1 MTFLDRLA
9 LPEDARARELRA
21 ALQARILVLD
31 GSMGSQLAASGLS
44 AADFG
49 GAAQEGCYDVLP
61 VTKPGA
67 VAAVHERYLAAGADI
82 IETCS
87 FGALRHVL
95 AEYGLA
101 ERTAELNFAA
111 AALAAECARRA
122 ATARQPRFV
131 AGSMGPGTKTITLT
145 GGISFAEVAAAHAE
159 QARALIAG
167 GVDLLLLETQ
177 QDTVNIKA
185 SLCGIADCFQSL
197 GRRVPVIVSA
207 SIEASGTTL
216 GGQTAEALADSL
228 AHWGLFGLGLNCAL
242 GPERM
247 TDHVRTLCALTP
259 GFVACYPNAGLPD
272 EEGRYSETPDS
283 FAGKLSRFCSEGW
296 LNIVGGCCGTTPE
309 HIRAVAAMAAA
320 HRPRRAAPAR
330 RWAVCGLESLTID
343 EEKRPILVGERANV
357 VGSRLFKEIIVK
369 EDFAAAADVGR
380 RQVRGGAQVLDV
392 CLANPDR
399 DEGQDMARLLERL
412 APAVRV
418 PIMIDSTDPAVM
430 EAALQRC
437 PGKCIINSVNL
448 EGGEARFAAVA
459 ALAHRYGAALVVG
472 TIDED
477 KAAGMALTR
486 QRKLA
491 VARRSHELLTG
502 KYGLAEEDLYFD
514 CLVFPTATGDGKYYG
529 SAAETVAA
537 LRLIKDALPGCK
549 TLLGVSNVSFGL
561 PAAGR
566 EVLNAVFLHRCV
578 GAGLDLAIVNT
589 EKLARYAQ
597 IPAEERRLCESLL
610 DWKGPGDAA
619 FAAGF
624 DAVAE
629 FAAHFRQAKPTSAA
643 SRQPPAEAE
652 ARVRQAVVSASRE
665 GLAAALEELLKDT
678 PPLAIINGPLMA
690 GMAEVGRLFADNC
703 LIVAEVLQC
712 AEVMKAAVSL
722 LEPRLAGRRAESRG
736 TIALATVKG
745 DVHDIGKNLVHI
757 ILKNNGFEVVD
768 LGIKAGSE
776 AILEGL
782 RRTKAQAL
790 GLSGL
795 LVRSCQEMS
804 LTAEDLAHAGV
815 DIPIVAGGA
824 ALSPRFVAAKIAP
837 RTPSPVFYAKDAM
850 AGLALF
856 NELFDPARRA
866 ACEERNRE
874 EQEKLR
880 LPVPSGERK
889 TASACGDGGPL
900 PAGAAPISHSGPIPA
915 PPDLELHGVEDLDAD
930 EVLRAIDVQML
941 YGKHLGLRG
950 AVGKLFADRD
960 PKALELRR
968 KVSALWAESRARG
981 LLRLRAA
988 YRFCPCQADGDS
1000 LELYQAA
1007 DGRETLARFDFP
1019 RQGSGRRLCLADFAA
1034 PKAGGRMDYLGLFVV
1049 TAGAGVRAEAA
1060 RLLEAG
1066 DYFRSHALSALALNA
1081 SEAAAEVLHGRLR
1094 ALWGIGAR
1102 GERFSFGYPAC
1113 PALEPQARLLELL
1126 ESRRTA
1132 GVSLTEGL
1140 MMDPEASVSALVFHH
1155 PAARVF
1161 SVAVPA

>member
-1 MTFLDRLA
+1 MTLLDTLA
-9 LPEDARARELRA
+9 LPEGARARELRE
-21 ALQARILVLD
+21 ALGRRILILD
-31 GSMGSQLAASGLS
+31 GSMGSQLAASSLT

-49 GAAQEGCYDVLP
+49 GPEQDGCFDVLT
-61 VTKPGA
+61 VTRPGV
-67 VAAVHERYLAAGADI
+67 VAAVHERYLEAGADI
-82 IETCS
+82 VETCS

-101 ERTAELNFAA
+101 DRVLEINRAA
-111 AALAAECARRA
+111 AGLAVAAARRA
-122 ATARQPRFV
+122 ATPQKPRFV

-145 GGISFAEVAAAHAE
+145 GGISFAEVAAAHGE
-159 QARALIAG
+159 QAQGLIEG

-185 SLCGIADCFQSL
+185 SLCGIADCFRSL
-197 GRRVPVIVSA
+197 GRRVPVLLSA

-216 GGQTAEALADSL
+216 GGQTAEALADSV

-247 TDHVRTLCALTP
+247 ADHVRSLAALTP
-259 GFVACYPNAGLPD
+259 GFVVCYPNAGLPD

-283 FAGKLSRFCSEGW
+283 FAGKLARFCGEGW

-309 HIRAVAAMAAA
+309 HIRAVARMAAA
-320 HRPRRAAPAR
+320 HAPRRPAPAR
-330 RWAVCGLESLTID
+330 RWAVSGLESLTVE

-357 VGSRLFKEIIVK
+357 VGSRLFKELIVK

-399 DEGQDMARLLERL
+399 DEGRDMARLLERL

-437 PGKCIINSVNL
+437 PGKCIINSINL
-448 EGGEARFAAVA
+448 EAGEARFAAVA
-459 ALAHRYGAALVVG
+459 PLVHRYGAALVVG

-491 VARRSHELLTG
+491 IAQRSHELLTRKFG
-502 KYGLAEEDLYFD
+502 IPEEDLYFD
-514 CLVFPTATGDGKYYG
+514 CLVFPVATGDGKYYG

-537 LRLIKDALPGCK
+537 LRLIKEALPGCK
-549 TLLGVSNVSFGL
+549 TALGVSNVSFGL
-561 PAAGR
+561 PPAGR

-589 EKLARYAQ
+589 EKLSRYAQ
-597 IPAEERRLCESLL
+597 LPAEERRLSEALL
-610 DWKGPGDAA
+610 DWKGPGDPA
-619 FAAGF
+619 FPSGF

-629 FAAHFRQAKPTSAA
+629 FISLFRQAKPKSALPSQKLPAAERVRLAVVNA
-643 SRQPPAEAE
+643 SRD
-652 ARVRQAVVSASRE
+652 
-665 GLAAALEELLKDT
+665 GLEAALDELLRDT

-690 GMAEVGRLFADNC
+690 GMAEVGRLFADNS

-722 LEPRLAGRRAESRG
+722 LEPRLAAGRAVSRG

-757 ILKNNGFEVVD
+757 ILKNNGYEVVD

-776 AILEGL
+776 VILDGL
-782 RRTKAQAL
+782 RRSQAQAL

-804 LTAEDLAHAGV
+804 LLAEDLAAAGV

-850 AGLALF
+850 VGLAVF
-856 NELFDPARRA
+856 NELFDPTKRP
-866 ACEERNRE
+866 ACDRRNRE
-874 EQEKLR
+874 EQGRLR
-880 LPVPSGERK
+880 RE
-889 TASACGDGGPL
+889 
-900 PAGAAPISHSGPIPA
+900 AGAAPAAPPAAPAAKVSAPMRHDGPIPA
-915 PPDLELHGVEDLDAD
+915 PPDLGLHVVEDFDAD
-930 EVLRAIDVQML
+930 EVFRAIDPQML
-941 YGKHLGLRG
+941 YGKHLGLKG
-950 AVGKLFADRD
+950 AVQKLFADQD
-960 PKALELRR
+960 PKALDLRQR
-968 KVSALWAESRARG
+968 IAALWSESRGRG
-981 LLRLRAA
+981 LLRPRAA
-988 YRFCPCQADGDS
+988 YRFCPCQAEGDS
-1000 LELYQAA
+1000 LILYSSSE
-1007 DGRETLARFDFP
+1007 GGKPLARFPFP
-1019 RQGSGRRLCLADFAA
+1019 RQDSGERLCLADFAA
-1034 PKAGGRMDYLGLFVV
+1034 PRSSGRMDCVALFVV
-1049 TAGAGVRAEAA
+1049 TAGAGVREEAA
-1060 RLLEAG
+1060 RLRESG
-1066 DYFRSHALSALALNA
+1066 EYFKSHALSALALDG
-1081 SEAAAEVLHGRLR
+1081 SEAAAEVLHRRLR
-1094 ALWGIGAR
+1094 ELWGIGPR

-1113 PALEPQARLLELL
+1113 PDLEPQARLLELL
-1126 ESRRTA
+1126 ESRRTV
-1132 GVSLTEGL
+1132 GVTLTEGF

-1155 PAARVF
+1155 PEARIF
-1161 SVAVPA
+1161 SVAAAA